1 MSKWKDGAVM
11 NLEGI
16 LEKVGLGR
24 WGLEEGIRSLVLETW
39 SLRCL
44 LNILVEILTRHLD
57 V

>member
-11 NLEGI
+11 NLEGR